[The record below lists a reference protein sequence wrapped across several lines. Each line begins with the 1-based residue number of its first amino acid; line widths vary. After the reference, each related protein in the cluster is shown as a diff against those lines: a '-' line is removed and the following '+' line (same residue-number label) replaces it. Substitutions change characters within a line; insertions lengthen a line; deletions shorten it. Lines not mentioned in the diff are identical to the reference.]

1 MGQHSILIGETD
13 LKQLTKSFWE
23 DIVERIKQA
32 NMKMVGLGKRLKME
46 KPRDVQDR
54 QARRS

>member
-1 MGQHSILIGETD
+1 MGQHSILTGETD

-54 QARRS
+54 

>member
-1 MGQHSILIGETD
+1 MGPPSILIGETN

-23 DIVERIKQA
+23 NIMERIKQA
-32 NMKMVGLGKRLKME
+32 NMKMVGLGKRLKMK
-46 KPRDVQDR
+46 KPRNVQER